1 MCFLPKTIYLVAV
14 VSVDVEILSYC
25 SCCLLYQR
33 SGLQLISI
41 KLKKGRQKVAT
52 LPFSLTLLII
62 EFVYVCIQYIWRY
75 F

>member
-14 VSVDVEILSYC
+14 VSVDVEILFYC

-41 KLKKGRQKVAT
+41 KLKKEDRKLQHF
-52 LPFSLTLLII
+52 PFL
-62 EFVYVCIQYIWRY
+62 ERF
-75 F
+75 

>member
-1 MCFLPKTIYLVAV
+1 MCSVPKTAYLVAV
-14 VSVDVEILSYC
+14 VSVDVETLLYC
-25 SCCLLYQR
+25 CCCLLYQR

-41 KLKKGRQKVAT
+41 KLKKENKVAT
-52 LPFSLTLLII
+52 LSFSLTLLII